1 MTFHCLV
8 VWDWC
13 RSSHVTFALFH
24 MTCCIYSIE
33 TNRCNH
39 RQHPGSEDL
48 DLERKFIRLN
58 WRSCFGM
65 FIWNVWT
72 THRGRFT
79 WENSYRREF
88 HTGMTSWFRNAFTWG
103 LGHFISRLYEDT
115 LHVDKLVIV
124 DTTVDP
130 ATRKTTSKGLIRSDK
145 FSLFL
150 FHFLRKVTLKTKTL

>member
-24 MTCCIYSIE
+24 MTCYIYSIE
-33 TNRCNH
+33 TTRSNH

-48 DLERKFIRLN
+48 DLERKFIILN
-58 WRSCFGM
+58 WVSCFGM
-65 FIWNVWT
+65 FLWNVWT

-88 HTGMTSWFRNAFTWG
+88 HTGMTSWFRNAFTWW

-130 ATRKTTSKGLIRSDK
+130 ATRKPQV
-145 FSLFL
+145 
-150 FHFLRKVTLKTKTL
+150 KVWLEVLSFRYFFFTFYAR